1 MKRTATL
8 ILLLVLL
15 CGCTA
20 APAKSD
26 DTGLNRYEATFL
38 TLFDTVT
45 TIVGYAETEEAFT
58 DTAQAFH
65 DELLEYHQL
74 YDIYNEYE
82 GINNIKTIN
91 DHGWEHPIK
100 VDQRIIDLLLF
111 SKELYTQTEGRVN
124 IAMGS
129 VLRLWHDARETGIAD
144 PSRAAL
150 PDQAAL
156 EQAAAHTDID
166 SIQIDVEESTVFLSD
181 PEVKLDVG
189 AIAKGYAVEQVCRNT
204 PSGLLISVG
213 GNVCPTGP
221 KPESGQ
227 PWVVGIQDPE
237 DPEQYLHTI
246 YVEDVSVV
254 TSGDYQR
261 YFTVDG
267 VPYHHIIDPDTNYPA
282 GYWRSVTILCR
293 DSGVADA
300 LSTALFTL
308 PQEAGQALLDA
319 FQAEAMWVRQ
329 DGTILYSPGFQAY
342 IRV

>member
-26 DTGLNRYEATFL
+26 NTGLNRYEATFL

-308 PQEAGQALLDA
+308 PQEEGQALLDA
-319 FQAEAMWVRQ
+319 FQAEAMWARQ

-342 IRV
+342 IRI

>member
-20 APAKSD
+20 APAKPD

-58 DTAQAFH
+58 DTAQVFH

-91 DHGWEHPIK
+91 DLGWEHPIK

-129 VLRLWHDARETGIAD
+129 VLRLWHDARETGIAA

-221 KPESGQ
+221 KPESSQ

-308 PQEAGQALLDA
+308 PQEEGQALLDA

-342 IRV
+342 IRI

>member
-189 AIAKGYAVEQVCRNT
+189 AIAKGYAVEQVCRDT

-300 LSTALFTL
+300 LSTTLFTL
-308 PQEAGQALLDA
+308 PQEEGQALLDA

-342 IRV
+342 IRI

>member
-20 APAKSD
+20 APAKPD

-166 SIQIDVEESTVFLSD
+166 SIQIDVEESTIFLSD

-308 PQEAGQALLDA
+308 PQEEGQALLDA

-342 IRV
+342 IRI

>member
-38 TLFDTVT
+38 TLFDTVI
-45 TIVGYAETEEAFT
+45 TIVGYAETKEAFNE
-58 DTAQAFH
+58 TAQAFH

-308 PQEAGQALLDA
+308 PQEEGQALLDA

-342 IRV
+342 IRI

>member
-1 MKRTATL
+1 M
-8 ILLLVLL
+8 
-15 CGCTA
+15 
-20 APAKSD
+20 
-26 DTGLNRYEATFL
+26 
-38 TLFDTVT
+38 
-45 TIVGYAETEEAFT
+45 
-58 DTAQAFH
+58 
-65 DELLEYHQL
+65 
-74 YDIYNEYE
+74 
-82 GINNIKTIN
+82 
-91 DHGWEHPIK
+91 
-100 VDQRIIDLLLF
+100 
-111 SKELYTQTEGRVN
+111 
-124 IAMGS
+124 
-129 VLRLWHDARETGIAD
+129 
-144 PSRAAL
+144 
-150 PDQAAL
+150 
-156 EQAAAHTDID
+156 
-166 SIQIDVEESTVFLSD
+166 
-181 PEVKLDVG
+181 
-189 AIAKGYAVEQVCRNT
+189 EQVCRNT

-308 PQEAGQALLDA
+308 PQEEGQALLDA

-342 IRV
+342 IRI

>member
-65 DELLEYHQL
+65 DELLEYHQF

-308 PQEAGQALLDA
+308 PQEEGQALLDA

-342 IRV
+342 IRI

>member
-58 DTAQAFH
+58 DTAQVFH

-227 PWVVGIQDPE
+227 PWVVGIQNPE

>member
-26 DTGLNRYEATFL
+26 NTGLNRYEATFL

-237 DPEQYLHTI
+237 DPEQYLHTV

-308 PQEAGQALLDA
+308 PQEEGQALLDA

-342 IRV
+342 IRI

>member
-227 PWVVGIQDPE
+227 PWVVGIQNPE

>member
-26 DTGLNRYEATFL
+26 DTGLNRYDATFL

-58 DTAQAFH
+58 DTAQVFH

>member
-20 APAKSD
+20 APAKPD

-308 PQEAGQALLDA
+308 PQEEGQALLDA

-329 DGTILYSPGFQAY
+329 NGTILYSPGFQAY
-342 IRV
+342 IRI

>member
-20 APAKSD
+20 APAKPD

-82 GINNIKTIN
+82 GINSIKTIN

-150 PDQAAL
+150 PDQTAL

-308 PQEAGQALLDA
+308 PQEEGQALLDA

-342 IRV
+342 IRI

>member
-20 APAKSD
+20 APTKSD
-26 DTGLNRYEATFL
+26 NTGLNRYEATFL

-58 DTAQAFH
+58 DTAQVFH

-308 PQEAGQALLDA
+308 PQEEGQALLDA

-342 IRV
+342 IRI

>member
-20 APAKSD
+20 APAKPD

-308 PQEAGQALLDA
+308 PQEEGQALLDA
-319 FQAEAMWVRQ
+319 FQAEAMWARQ

-342 IRV
+342 IRI

>member
-20 APAKSD
+20 APAKSN

-267 VPYHHIIDPDTNYPA
+267 VPYHHIIDPGTNYPA

>member
-237 DPEQYLHTI
+237 DPEQYLHTV

-308 PQEAGQALLDA
+308 PQEEGQALLDA

-342 IRV
+342 IRI

>member
-166 SIQIDVEESTVFLSD
+166 SIQIDVEESTIFLSD

-308 PQEAGQALLDA
+308 PQEEGQALLDA

-342 IRV
+342 IRI

>member
-20 APAKSD
+20 APAKPD
-26 DTGLNRYEATFL
+26 NTGLNRYEATFL

-91 DHGWEHPIK
+91 DHGWEHPIQ

-144 PSRAAL
+144 PSRATL
-150 PDQAAL
+150 PDQTAL

>member
-300 LSTALFTL
+300 LSTTLFTL
-308 PQEAGQALLDA
+308 PQEEGQALLDA

-342 IRV
+342 IRI

>member
-20 APAKSD
+20 APAKPD

-58 DTAQAFH
+58 DTAQVFH

-129 VLRLWHDARETGIAD
+129 VLRLWHDAREIGIAD

-308 PQEAGQALLDA
+308 PQEEGQALLDA

-342 IRV
+342 IRI

>member
-20 APAKSD
+20 APAKPD

-237 DPEQYLHTI
+237 DPEQYLHTV

-308 PQEAGQALLDA
+308 PQEEGQALLDA

-342 IRV
+342 IRI

>member
-20 APAKSD
+20 APAKPD

>member
-111 SKELYTQTEGRVN
+111 SKELYAQTEGRVN

-150 PDQAAL
+150 PDQTAL

-166 SIQIDVEESTVFLSD
+166 SIQIDVEASTVFLSD

-282 GYWRSVTILCR
+282 SYWRSVTILCR

>member
-20 APAKSD
+20 APAKSN

-58 DTAQAFH
+58 DTAQVFH

-342 IRV
+342 IRI

>member
-308 PQEAGQALLDA
+308 PQEEGQALLDA

-342 IRV
+342 IRI

>member
-20 APAKSD
+20 APAKPD

-129 VLRLWHDARETGIAD
+129 VLRLWYDARETGIAD

-308 PQEAGQALLDA
+308 PQEEGQALLDA

>member
-58 DTAQAFH
+58 DTAQVFH

-237 DPEQYLHTI
+237 DPEQYLHTV

-308 PQEAGQALLDA
+308 PQEEGQALLDA

-342 IRV
+342 IRI

>member
-91 DHGWEHPIK
+91 DHSWEHPIK

-213 GNVCPTGP
+213 GNVCPTDP

-308 PQEAGQALLDA
+308 PQEEGQALLDA

-342 IRV
+342 IRI

>member
-20 APAKSD
+20 APAKPD

-308 PQEAGQALLDA
+308 PQEEGQALLDA

-342 IRV
+342 IRI

>member
-129 VLRLWHDARETGIAD
+129 VLRLWHDARETGIAA

-282 GYWRSVTILCR
+282 GYWRSVTILCG

-308 PQEAGQALLDA
+308 PQEEGQALLDA

-342 IRV
+342 IRI

>member
-26 DTGLNRYEATFL
+26 NTGLNRYEATFL

-150 PDQAAL
+150 PDQTAL
-156 EQAAAHTDID
+156 EQAAAHMDID
-166 SIQIDVEESTVFLSD
+166 SIQIDVEASTVFLSD
-181 PEVKLDVG
+181 PEIKLDVG

-282 GYWRSVTILCR
+282 SYWRSVTILCR

-308 PQEAGQALLDA
+308 PQEEGQALLDA

-342 IRV
+342 IRI

>member
-26 DTGLNRYEATFL
+26 DTGLNRYDATFL

-58 DTAQAFH
+58 DTAQVFH

-308 PQEAGQALLDA
+308 PQEEGQALLDA

-342 IRV
+342 IRI

>member
-20 APAKSD
+20 APAKPD

-45 TIVGYAETEEAFT
+45 TIVGYAETKEAFT

-65 DELLEYHQL
+65 DELLEYHRL

-308 PQEAGQALLDA
+308 PQEEGQALLDA
-319 FQAEAMWVRQ
+319 FQAEAMWARQ

-342 IRV
+342 IRI

>member
-20 APAKSD
+20 APAKPD

-282 GYWRSVTILCR
+282 GYWRSVTILCG

-308 PQEAGQALLDA
+308 PQEEGQALLDA

-342 IRV
+342 IRI

>member
-58 DTAQAFH
+58 DTAQVFH

-227 PWVVGIQDPE
+227 PWVVGIQAPE
-237 DPEQYLHTI
+237 DPKQYLHTV

-308 PQEAGQALLDA
+308 PQEEGQALLDA

-342 IRV
+342 IRI

>member
-308 PQEAGQALLDA
+308 PQEEGQALLDA
-319 FQAEAMWVRQ
+319 FQAEAMWARP

-342 IRV
+342 IRI

>member
-1 MKRTATL
+1 M
-8 ILLLVLL
+8 
-15 CGCTA
+15 
-20 APAKSD
+20 
-26 DTGLNRYEATFL
+26 
-38 TLFDTVT
+38 
-45 TIVGYAETEEAFT
+45 
-58 DTAQAFH
+58 
-65 DELLEYHQL
+65 
-74 YDIYNEYE
+74 

-189 AIAKGYAVEQVCRNT
+189 AIAKGYAVEQVCRNA

-308 PQEAGQALLDA
+308 PQEEGQALLDA

-342 IRV
+342 IRI

>member
-20 APAKSD
+20 APAKPD

-82 GINNIKTIN
+82 GISNIKTIN

-282 GYWRSVTILCR
+282 GYWRSVTILCG

-308 PQEAGQALLDA
+308 PQEEGQALLDA

-329 DGTILYSPGFQAY
+329 DGTILYNPGFQAY
-342 IRV
+342 IRI